1 MSKQIIQIT
10 DNYHPRLRDK
20 LETYMKPRGEVSI
33 YDKLPNGNLKIIE
46 KSNLIVFQG
55 REWLLQRAF
64 GPELQGANDL
74 QDRYIK
80 WFGLGN
86 GGGEPGNILQ
96 PGETRAWDTDL
107 VNAIVINPNVDISDS
122 RYAPREISGTKINGY
137 YKQFASV
144 VRKEDPAN
152 GYQIEGQQFYPEL
165 IAEMRIEISSED
177 GNGNDGTGYS
187 DLNEAALYID
197 NPSIYLPSSSSATM
211 DYLSVNS
218 IIKMGNFTNNI
229 KYVFDQGT
237 DITNVLPGDRIT
249 VTSSI
254 NSVNDITN
262 ALILEIGYEMQGCLA
277 YVIIENPN
285 GISEGPYSGHVTLAR
300 IAMQS
305 QIADIAMFSRVA
317 FSTIRKTVDREIVFL
332 WKIYF

>member
-1 MSKQIIQIT
+1 
-10 DNYHPRLRDK
+10 
-20 LETYMKPRGEVSI
+20 
-33 YDKLPNGNLKIIE
+33 
-46 KSNLIVFQG
+46 
-55 REWLLQRAF
+55 
-64 GPELQGANDL
+64 
-74 QDRYIK
+74 
-80 WFGLGN
+80 
-86 GGGEPGNILQ
+86 
-96 PGETRAWDTDL
+96 
-107 VNAIVINPNVDISDS
+107 
-122 RYAPREISGTKINGY
+122 
-137 YKQFASV
+137 
-144 VRKEDPAN
+144 
-152 GYQIEGQQFYPEL
+152 
-165 IAEMRIEISSED
+165 
-177 GNGNDGTGYS
+177 
-187 DLNEAALYID
+187 
-197 NPSIYLPSSSSATM
+197 M